1 MRRSRGFSLIE
12 LLIVIAIL
20 LVLAGIAVP
29 YLLRSRMAANE
40 ASAVGSMRAINNAES
55 LYSNA
60 YPDVGY
66 TDIKNLGGATPCT
79 PAPGTACLVDDT
91 VANGPS
97 KSGYAFTGA
106 ADPSNTPSVA
116 FTANGNTVVF
126 NTSGTRN
133 FFTDQTFVIRYS
145 LTSNPAGA
153 TDKALQ

>member
-1 MRRSRGFSLIE
+1 MRRHRGFTLIE
-12 LLIVIAIL
+12 LLIVIAII

-40 ASAVGSMRAINNAES
+40 ASAVGSMRALNNAES

-66 TDIKNLGGATPCT
+66 TDIKNLGGPTPCT
-79 PAPGTACLVDDT
+79 PAPATACLIDNT
-91 VANGPS
+91 IANGPS
-97 KSGYAFTGA
+97 KSGYAFTGT

-116 FTANGNTVVF
+116 FVANANTVVF

-133 FFTDQTFVIRYS
+133 FYTDQTFVIRYG
-145 LTSNPAGA
+145 LTSSPAGP
-153 TDKALQ
+153 TDKPLQ

>member
-1 MRRSRGFSLIE
+1 MRRNRGFTLIE

-40 ASAVGSMRAINNAES
+40 ASAVGSMRAVNNAES
-55 LYSNA
+55 LYSNI
-60 YPDVGY
+60 YPDTGY

-79 PAPGTACLVDDT
+79 PAPNTACLIDDT
-91 VANGPS
+91 IANGPS
-97 KSGYAFTGA
+97 KSGYVFSGP

-133 FFTDQTFVIRYS
+133 FYTDQTFVVRYNN
-145 LTSNPAGA
+145 TAVPAGA
-153 TDKALQ
+153 ADKPLQ